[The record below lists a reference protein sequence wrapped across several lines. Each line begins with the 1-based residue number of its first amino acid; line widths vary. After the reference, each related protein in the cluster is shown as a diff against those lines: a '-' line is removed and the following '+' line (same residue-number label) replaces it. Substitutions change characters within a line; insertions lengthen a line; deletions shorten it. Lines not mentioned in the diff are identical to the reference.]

1 MRWVGNTELVLVER
15 VGQGT
20 TESYHPVRWSPLG
33 PSRASWCAFIL
44 PNPTEEGIFIV

>member
-1 MRWVGNTELVLVER
+1 MRVGTSELVLVEQ

-20 TESYHPVRWSPLG
+20 TESYHPVRWSATG
-33 PSRASWCAFIL
+33 PQPGELVRIHL